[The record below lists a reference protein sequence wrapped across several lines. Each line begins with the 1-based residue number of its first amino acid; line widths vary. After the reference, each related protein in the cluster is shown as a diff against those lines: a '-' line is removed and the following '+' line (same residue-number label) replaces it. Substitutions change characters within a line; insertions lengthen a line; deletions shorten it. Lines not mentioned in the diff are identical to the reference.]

1 METEHLNDELE
12 IDLIDLLL
20 YLKRKIWLLLLG
32 LLAGVLLS
40 ALFTFKIVEP
50 MYGASS
56 MIYMRGAGNTI
67 SSFRICRSGRS

>member
-32 LLAGVLLS
+32 LQ
-40 ALFTFKIVEP
+40 I
-50 MYGASS
+50 
-56 MIYMRGAGNTI
+56 
-67 SSFRICRSGRS
+67 GRAHV

>member
-50 MYGASS
+50 YVWS
-56 MIYMRGAGNTI
+56 IFYDLYER
-67 SSFRICRSGRS
+67 